1 MWLGNCLYQLHI
13 YDSLVYLHNIHV
25 HNCINSFSLLL
36 YDSQWIYVAWMI
48 SIACNNYL
56 FLNVSVANLVFADM
70 AKAVSTGN
78 ILVRFCFVPK
88 LLMPSL
94 FESLI
99 FFFFFKFSISL
110 VYSVLILIVYVLLLF
125 YNKLFI
131 LRRLKY

>member
-1 MWLGNCLYQLHI
+1 
-13 YDSLVYLHNIHV
+13 
-25 HNCINSFSLLL
+25 
-36 YDSQWIYVAWMI
+36 MI

-99 FFFFFKFSISL
+99 LFFFQIFNFISL
-110 VYSVLILIVYVLLLF
+110 LSPNPYSICTSTIL
-125 YNKLFI
+125 
-131 LRRLKY
+131 

>member
-1 MWLGNCLYQLHI
+1 
-13 YDSLVYLHNIHV
+13 
-25 HNCINSFSLLL
+25 
-36 YDSQWIYVAWMI
+36 MI

-94 FESLI
+94 FVSLI
-99 FFFFFKFSISL
+99 FFLSNFQFH
-110 VYSVLILIVYVLLLF
+110 
-125 YNKLFI
+125 
-131 LRRLKY
+131 

>member
-1 MWLGNCLYQLHI
+1 
-13 YDSLVYLHNIHV
+13 
-25 HNCINSFSLLL
+25 
-36 YDSQWIYVAWMI
+36 MI

-99 FFFFFKFSISL
+99 FFFFKFSISL
-110 VYSVLILIVYVLLLF
+110 VYSVLILIVY
-125 YNKLFI
+125 I
-131 LRRLKY
+131 L